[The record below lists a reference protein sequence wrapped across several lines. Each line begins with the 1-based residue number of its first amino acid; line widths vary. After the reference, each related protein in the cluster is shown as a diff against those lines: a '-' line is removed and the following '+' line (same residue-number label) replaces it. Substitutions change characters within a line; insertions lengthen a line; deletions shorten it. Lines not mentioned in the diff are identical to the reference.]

1 MIFLALGISS
11 GLFNGHPISN
21 SQIHGGAGYRSLN
34 AIPTAMDP
42 CFIFGAVGYEINRV
56 FPVFS
61 NENDC
66 IFGERNDLE
75 RV

>member
-1 MIFLALGISS
+1 MIFVALGISS
-11 GLFNGHPISN
+11 GLFNGHPISH

-34 AIPTAMDP
+34 AISTAMDP
-42 CFIFGAVGYEINRV
+42 FFIFGAVGYEINRV

-66 IFGERNDLE
+66 ILGERNDLE